1 MNNIEVIENGIID
14 LDERKLQIN
23 ESNIKVLESVKEIL
37 TLGQSELLTVKMVAD
52 YFDVGLRA
60 ITSLTHDNRKELE
73 DNGLKTYTRKEFKEL
88 ALKFL
93 EGNSK
98 LYYKTGRGKDV
109 LIIPINS
116 HEETLNITN
125 TGATIFTKRTLLNVG
140 MLLRDSKVAKEL
152 RKRILDIVH
161 DSENNKGN
169 ISNIVNEIDEE
180 TKLSMDLGVAMVK
193 GDIHEVMNLN
203 TKIFELKNKRIKQ
216 LENVIEN
223 SVTIKDSKAKIRM
236 CINYITPRK
245 YNGKYG
251 LAWNDLYRFI
261 NYKLGINVNARKG
274 NGLARFTNDEIQQIE
289 VISKSWLNEL
299 GYDVDFK
306 L

>member
-14 LDERKLQIN
+14 LEERRLQIN
-23 ESNIKVLESVKEIL
+23 ENNIRVLESVKEIL
-37 TLGQSELLTVKMVAD
+37 TIGNNEIITIKMTAE
-52 YFDVGLRA
+52 YFEVGLSTLEMC
-60 ITSLTHDNRKELE
+60 ISNNKKELKE
-73 DNGLKTYTRKEFKEL
+73 NGLEVLTGKKIKEILVTQDNCVTNFRGYFECDGV
-88 ALKFL
+88 KFAN
-93 EGNSK
+93 GN
-98 LYYKTGRGKDV
+98 
-109 LIIPINS
+109 
-116 HEETLNITN
+116 N
-125 TGATIFTKRTLLNVG
+125 TILTKRTLLNIG
-140 MLLRDSKVAKEL
+140 MLLRDSKIAKEL

-161 DSENNKGN
+161 DSEDNKG
-169 ISNIVNEIDEE
+169 SVRNIVNEIDEE

-193 GDIHEVMNLN
+193 GDINEVMNLN

-223 SVTIKDSKAKIRM
+223 SVTINDSKAKIRM

-245 YNGKYG
+245 YNGMYG
-251 LAWNDLYRFI
+251 LAWSDLYRFI

-274 NGLARFTNDEIQQIE
+274 SGLARFTDDEIQQIE

-299 GYDVDFK
+299 GDNVDFK